1 MVALFAVGVM
11 SVGWMALIAAF
22 IAGEKLLP
30 WPAAARRGVAVLLL
44 ALGLGVAFAP
54 ADVPG
59 FAEPGGEM
67 HDMDHGGAP
76 AMETMP

>member
-1 MVALFAVGVM
+1 MAALFAVGVM
-11 SVGWMALIAAF
+11 SLGWMALIAPF

-30 WPAAARRGVAVLLL
+30 WPTAARRAVAVLLL

-59 FAEPGGEM
+59 FAEPDSGM
-67 HDMDHGGAP
+67 HGGHGRR
-76 AMETMP
+76 